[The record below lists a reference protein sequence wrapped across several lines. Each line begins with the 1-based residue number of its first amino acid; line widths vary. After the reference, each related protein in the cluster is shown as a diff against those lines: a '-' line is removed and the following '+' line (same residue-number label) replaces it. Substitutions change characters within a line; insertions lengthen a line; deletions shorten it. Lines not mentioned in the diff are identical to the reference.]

1 MNNEQ
6 DRIAKSKEVYK
17 TEMRKTGMFVTVFL
31 VVCLVAIFGFVAAN
45 NKTYDPDQWNSYSS
59 SSTLSD
65 DMKGALW
72 ALAEKAVKNEL
83 KAPATAK
90 FPASYGS
97 DGVSFGKSG
106 DLYYVT
112 AYVDAQN
119 GFGATLRT
127 GFTVYA
133 KLDGTKMVLD
143 HVDFDE

>member
-1 MNNEQ
+1 MSNGQ
-6 DRIAKSKEVYK
+6 DIQEKMKEVYK
-17 TEMRKTGMFVTVFL
+17 NEMRKTGIYVSVFL
-31 VVCLVAIFGFVAAN
+31 AVCLIAIFIFVAAN
-45 NKTYDPDQWNSYSS
+45 NKTYDPDQWSSYSS

-119 GFGATLRT
+119 SLGATLRI

-133 KLDGTKMVLD
+133 SLDGTKMVLD